1 MLARMSMLLT
11 RLGAVWTTLPCPDC
25 RSAMT
30 LRADAPVAGPPVTVE
45 RVYECRAC
53 GKQITRHWLWA
64 IPD

>member
-1 MLARMSMLLT
+1 
-11 RLGAVWTTLPCPDC
+11 
-25 RSAMT
+25 
-30 LRADAPVAGPPVTVE
+30 VTVE